1 MCLDNFLFKKGAF
14 LSLLSDKTPFMKGLE
29 LSRLNLLQAEIW
41 HATSHPGSTVLILLN
56 FSKIGLPGF

>member
-29 LSRLNLLQAEIW
+29 LSRLNSLQAEIW
-41 HATSHPGSTVLILLN
+41 HATSHPGSTVLI
-56 FSKIGLPGF
+56 FTKF